1 MNYQQHFF
9 FDTILFMKNT
19 YYLIRHAH
27 SIYSPD
33 EWNRPLPQKGQASLS
48 QLNMLESKPISAIY
62 SSPYKRAIE
71 TVEPLAQTLGLS
83 IQLDKRLIERKL
95 SSQSISDQAFEAT
108 LKQLWKNPAI
118 SLPGGESNL
127 TAQKRALSFLQDL
140 EKLHQ
145 NEHII
150 ISSHG
155 NLVCILLNY
164 FDDTINYNFWKQ
176 LPMLA
181 VIRFKYYREIG
192 EISFLS
198 SK

>member
-9 FDTILFMKNT
+9 FDIILFMKNI

-33 EWNRPLPQKGQASLS
+33 EWNRPLSQKGQASLS

-108 LKQLWKNPAI
+108 LK
-118 SLPGGESNL
+118 
-127 TAQKRALSFLQDL
+127 
-140 EKLHQ
+140 
-145 NEHII
+145 
-150 ISSHG
+150 
-155 NLVCILLNY
+155 
-164 FDDTINYNFWKQ
+164 
-176 LPMLA
+176 
-181 VIRFKYYREIG
+181 
-192 EISFLS
+192 
-198 SK
+198 

>member
-27 SIYSPD
+27 SIYR
-33 EWNRPLPQKGQASLS
+33 NRPLSQKGQASLS

>member
-1 MNYQQHFF
+1 MMKYQQHFF

-19 YYLIRHAH
+19 YYLICNAH

-33 EWNRPLPQKGQASLS
+33 EWNRPLSQKGQASLS

-176 LPMLA
+176 LPMPVVL
-181 VIRFKYYREIG
+181 VLKDDKIY
-192 EISFLS
+192 LQ
-198 SK
+198 

>member
-1 MNYQQHFF
+1 MN
-9 FDTILFMKNT
+9 NT
-19 YYLIRHAH
+19 YYFVRHAH

-33 EWNRPLPQKGQASLS
+33 EWNRPLSQKGQASLS

-71 TVEPLAQTLGLS
+71 TIEPLAQTLGLS

-95 SSQSISDQAFEAT
+95 SNQSISDQAFEAT

-127 TAQKRALSFLQDL
+127 TAQKRALSFLQEL
-140 EKLHQ
+140 EEKHQ

-155 NLVCILLNY
+155 NLICILLNY
-164 FDDTINYNFWKQ
+164 FDDAIQYSFWKQ
-176 LPMLA
+176 LLIPAILILKDEK
-181 VIRFKYYREIG
+181 VY
-192 EISFLS
+192 LQ
-198 SK
+198 

>member
-1 MNYQQHFF
+1 MKYRQYFF
-9 FDTILFMKNT
+9 FDIILFMKNT

-33 EWNRPLPQKGQASLS
+33 EWNRPLSQKGQASLS

-118 SLPGGESNL
+118 SLSGGESNL
-127 TAQKRALSFLQDL
+127 TAQKRVLSFLQDL

-150 ISSHG
+150 LAHTEIWFVSYSTILMIPSIITFG
-155 NLVCILLNY
+155 NNCLCRL
-164 FDDTINYNFWKQ
+164 F
-176 LPMLA
+176 
-181 VIRFKYYREIG
+181 
-192 EISFLS
+192 
-198 SK
+198 

>member
-1 MNYQQHFF
+1 MMNYQQHFF

-33 EWNRPLPQKGQASLS
+33 EWNRPLSQKGQASLS

-71 TVEPLAQTLGLS
+71 TIEPLAQTLGLS

-127 TAQKRALSFLQDL
+127 TAQKRALSFLQEL
-140 EKLHQ
+140 EEKHQ

-155 NLVCILLNY
+155 NLICILLNY
-164 FDDTINYNFWKQ
+164 FDDAIQYSFWKQ
-176 LPMLA
+176 LLIPAILILKDEK
-181 VIRFKYYREIG
+181 VY
-192 EISFLS
+192 LQ
-198 SK
+198 

>member
-1 MNYQQHFF
+1 M
-9 FDTILFMKNT
+9 
-19 YYLIRHAH
+19 
-27 SIYSPD
+27 
-33 EWNRPLPQKGQASLS
+33 
-48 QLNMLESKPISAIY
+48 ESSFITKRTSFSFAIKYVRKQTSAIY
-62 SSPYKRAIE
+62 SSTYKQAIE

-155 NLVCILLNY
+155 NLICILLNY

-176 LPMLA
+176 LPMPA
-181 VIRFKYYREIG
+181 VLVLKDGKIYLQLNLSLFYKYI
-192 EISFLS
+192 LS
-198 SK
+198 PLLSGIFFPN

>member
-1 MNYQQHFF
+1 MMNYQQHFF
-9 FDTILFMKNT
+9 FDTILFMKNI

-27 SIYSPD
+27 SMYSPD
-33 EWNRPLPQKGQASLS
+33 EWNRPLSQKGQASLS

-176 LPMLA
+176 LPMPVVL
-181 VIRFKYYREIG
+181 VLKDDKIY
-192 EISFLS
+192 LQ
-198 SK
+198 

>member
-1 MNYQQHFF
+1 MMNYQQHFF
-9 FDTILFMKNT
+9 FDIILFMKNT

-33 EWNRPLPQKGQASLS
+33 EWNRPLSQKGQASLS

-71 TVEPLAQTLGLS
+71 TIEPLAQTLGLS

-95 SSQSISDQAFEAT
+95 SNQSISDQAFEAT

-127 TAQKRALSFLQDL
+127 TAQKRALSFLQEL
-140 EKLHQ
+140 EEKHQ

-155 NLVCILLNY
+155 NLICILLNY
-164 FDDTINYNFWKQ
+164 FDDAIQYSFWKQ
-176 LPMLA
+176 LLIPAILILKDEK
-181 VIRFKYYREIG
+181 VY
-192 EISFLS
+192 LQ
-198 SK
+198 